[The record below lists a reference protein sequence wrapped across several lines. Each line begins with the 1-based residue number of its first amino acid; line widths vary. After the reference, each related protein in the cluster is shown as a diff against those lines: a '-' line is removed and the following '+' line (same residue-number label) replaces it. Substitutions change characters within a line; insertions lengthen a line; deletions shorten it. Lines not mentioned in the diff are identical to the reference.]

1 MIKEIGIA
9 VGISLISFG
18 LQIWPRIKNRYF
30 GIDTWR
36 FALLADYIR
45 KNKRLPDAI
54 PEKYIIPG
62 SVDNPPLLPL
72 ILSIFKKEW
81 LDRNQGFISPAFD
94 VLHSLTVFGMGYVA
108 TGNPIG
114 GYIAQI
120 IYALTPV
127 VPLEASNLSLR
138 TLSSLIFTWA
148 MLAVISYAISPD
160 PFHLV
165 IAIAMIILLS
175 YTHRMSVQVLF
186 FAAIGFTIIEKNPA
200 YLEMFLI
207 GIAAAIF
214 LFKGQYLKY
223 LRGQLLMISFWMY
236 NIQNRLAHQVRG
248 NPSKKKKH
256 TDFVRR
262 IEYLIWKIPVFPF
275 IAVNPWILYIFWAL
289 LVGFSSATVG
299 GNDIWLSAMFKWSL
313 VLFGLGILFN
323 LKYLRF
329 LGEGQRYLEYGVSAV
344 SVVASSVILKSYA
357 ISASGFLS
365 LAIPW
370 ILGIGCLG
378 VIIFFQ
384 KRVVVDNPD
393 KSITPALWAV
403 IDFLN
408 KYDKEVRIACIP
420 HGLADAMAYFLE
432 NGKVLLSDNS
442 IGVWELQDFW
452 PLIKKP
458 LKEIAD
464 KYNLN
469 YFLISTN
476 YVGLDE
482 VKISGFVKAY
492 ERENYILLTR
502 ESA

>member
-1 MIKEIGIA
+1 
-9 VGISLISFG
+9 
-18 LQIWPRIKNRYF
+18 
-30 GIDTWR
+30 
-36 FALLADYIR
+36 
-45 KNKRLPDAI
+45 
-54 PEKYIIPG
+54 
-62 SVDNPPLLPL
+62 
-72 ILSIFKKEW
+72 
-81 LDRNQGFISPAFD
+81 
-94 VLHSLTVFGMGYVA
+94 
-108 TGNPIG
+108 
-114 GYIAQI
+114 
-120 IYALTPV
+120 
-127 VPLEASNLSLR
+127 
-138 TLSSLIFTWA
+138 

-160 PFHLV
+160 PFNLV

-186 FAAIGFTIIEKNPA
+186 FAAIGFTIIDKNSA
-200 YLEMFLI
+200 YLEIFLM

-248 NPSKKKKH
+248 NPSKEKKH

-275 IAVNPWILYIFWAL
+275 IAVNPWILYAFWAL
-289 LVGFSSATVG
+289 LFGFSSTTIR
-299 GNDIWLSAMFKWSL
+299 GNDIWLLSMFKWSL

-323 LKYLRF
+323 LKHLRF
-329 LGEGQRYLEYGVSAV
+329 LGEGQRYLEYGTSAV
-344 SVVASSVILKSYA
+344 AVVASAVILKFYA

-378 VIIFFQ
+378 VILFFQ
-384 KRVVVDNPD
+384 KRVIVNNPD
-393 KSITPALWAV
+393 KSITPALWSV

-408 KYDKEVRIACIP
+408 KEGKEVRIACIP
-420 HGLADAMAYFLE
+420 HGLADAMAYFLK
-432 NGKVLLSDNS
+432 NGKALLSDNS
-442 IGVWELQDFW
+442 VGVWELQDFW

-502 ESA
+502 DPA

>member
-1 MIKEIGIA
+1 MIKVIGIA
-9 VGISLISFG
+9 FGIGLISFC

-36 FALLADYIR
+36 FALLADCIR
-45 KNKRLPDAI
+45 KNKKLPEAV

-72 ILSIFKKEW
+72 ILAIFKKEW
-81 LDRNQGFISPAFD
+81 LDRNQGYISPAFD
-94 VLHSLTVFGMGYVA
+94 ILHSLTVFGMGYAA

-138 TLSSLIFTWA
+138 TLSSLVFTWA
-148 MLAVISYAISPD
+148 MLAVISYVISPD
-160 PFHLV
+160 PFNLV
-165 IAIAMIILLS
+165 IAIAMIILLA

-186 FAAIGFTIIEKNPA
+186 FALIGFAMIDKNTN
-200 YLEMFLI
+200 YITVFLI
-207 GIAAAIF
+207 GIASAIF

-248 NPSKKKKH
+248 NPSKEKKH

-275 IAVNPWILYIFWAL
+275 IAVNPWILYAFWAL
-289 LVGFSSATVG
+289 LVGFSSTTIR
-299 GNDIWLSAMFKWSL
+299 GNDIWLSAMFRWSL
-313 VLFGLGILFN
+313 ILFGLGVLFN

-329 LGEGQRYLEYGVSAV
+329 LGEGQRYLEYGASAAA
-344 SVVASSVILKSYA
+344 VVAAA
-357 ISASGFLS
+357 IIIKQYDDPSTGLLFKVF
-365 LAIPW
+365 PW
-370 ILGIGCLG
+370 GMGLVCLG
-378 VIIFFQ
+378 VIIFLQ
-384 KRVVVDNPD
+384 NKVVVNNPD
-393 KSITPALWAV
+393 KSITPALWSV
-403 IDFLN
+403 IEFLN
-408 KYDKEVRIACIP
+408 KDDKEIRIACIP
-420 HGLADAMAYFLE
+420 HGLADAMAYFLK
-432 NGKVLLSDNS
+432 NGKALLSDNS
-442 IGVWELQDFW
+442 VGVWELQDFW
-452 PLIKKP
+452 PFIRKP
-458 LKEIAD
+458 LQEIAD

-469 YFLISTN
+469 YFLISSR

-482 VKISGFVKAY
+482 VKIPGFVKAY